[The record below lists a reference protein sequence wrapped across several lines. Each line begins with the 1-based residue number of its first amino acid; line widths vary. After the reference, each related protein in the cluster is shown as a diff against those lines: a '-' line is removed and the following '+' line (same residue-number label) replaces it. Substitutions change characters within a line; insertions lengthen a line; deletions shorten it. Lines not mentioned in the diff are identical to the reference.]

1 MLMKLILVAGGGFV
15 SNFVVQIAAGVL
27 IVRMVEQPGKRW
39 LAKSRLA
46 GGVKTLS
53 AVTFA
58 LLFTFLLQL
67 TIWAVIFEA
76 LGQFDDFETALYHSA
91 VNFATLG
98 YGDIVMQAP
107 WRILGPLEAICGNLT
122 LGIAVGVLVNALR
135 VIQGAER

>member
-1 MLMKLILVAGGGFV
+1 VLKLLLVAGGGFV
-15 SNFVVQIAAGVL
+15 SNFAIQIAAGVL
-27 IVRMVEQPGKRW
+27 IVRMVNGPGTVW
-39 LAKSRLA
+39 LTRNRL
-46 GGVKTLS
+46 GGAVKTLS

-58 LLFTFLLQL
+58 LLLTFFVQIAIWAGIFRALLQ
-67 TIWAVIFEA
+67 FE
-76 LGQFDDFETALYHSA
+76 DMETAVYHSA

>member
-1 MLMKLILVAGGGFV
+1 VLKLLLVAGGGFV
-15 SNFVVQIAAGVL
+15 SNFAIQIAAGVL
-27 IVRMVEQPGKRW
+27 IVRMVNGPGTVW
-39 LAKSRLA
+39 LTRNRLA
-46 GGVKTLS
+46 GAVKTLS

-58 LLFTFLLQL
+58 LLLTFFVQIAIWAGIFRALLQ
-67 TIWAVIFEA
+67 FE
-76 LGQFDDFETALYHSA
+76 DMETAVYHSA